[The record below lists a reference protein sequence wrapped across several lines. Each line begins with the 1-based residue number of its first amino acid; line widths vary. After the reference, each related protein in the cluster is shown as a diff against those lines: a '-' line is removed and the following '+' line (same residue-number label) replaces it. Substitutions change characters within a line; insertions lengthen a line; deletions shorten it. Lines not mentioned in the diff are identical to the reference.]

1 MQFSR
6 TPKKFAAGWNLVGTF
21 GWHILQK
28 PHETEGDLQMQSEEK
43 WWTDTKLF
51 ALDYMYVIQFDL
63 PKFVNKCTTLILQ
76 LLKFE
81 GSSK

>member
-6 TPKKFAAGWNLVGTF
+6 TPEKFAAGWNLVGTF

-51 ALDYMYVIQFDL
+51 ALDYMCMSYSLTYQDL
-63 PKFVNKCTTLILQ
+63 TISAIHSALSFYKF
-76 LLKFE
+76 
-81 GSSK
+81 